1 MIPEEGLVSFL
12 FVVSLMVVDSKVDG
26 SGIQIDVVETII
38 KESEATT
45 TKEGTEEGESGF
57 EEGGC

>member
-1 MIPEEGLVSFL
+1 
-12 FVVSLMVVDSKVDG
+12 MVVDSKVSG
-26 SGIQIDVVETII
+26 SRIHVDVVETIN

-45 TKEGTEEGESGF
+45 TKEGTKEGESGF

>member
-1 MIPEEGLVSFL
+1 
-12 FVVSLMVVDSKVDG
+12 MVVDSKVDG

-45 TKEGTEEGESGF
+45 TKEGTEEGEPGF
-57 EEGGC
+57 EEGCC

>member
-1 MIPEEGLVSFL
+1 MYSFL
-12 FVVSLMVVDSKVDG
+12 VVVTLMIVDSKVDE
-26 SGIQIDVVETII
+26 SELKTNAVETIN

-45 TKEGTEEGESGF
+45 TKERTEEGESGF

>member
-1 MIPEEGLVSFL
+1 
-12 FVVSLMVVDSKVDG
+12 MVVDSKVDG

-45 TKEGTEEGESGF
+45 TKEGTEEGESSF
-57 EEGGC
+57 EEGCC